1 MTTDDRAG
9 EAASDGELRRER
21 AEALKERI
29 YLTFA
34 ALAVVLALNLHD
46 TLDAGVAIRTLLV
59 TVLGTLLAVLVADV
73 LSHMVVHE
81 RGMTRREWR
90 AALVSSFGAMGAVG
104 LPFAFL
110 LAALFGW
117 WETPT
122 ALTAS
127 TIALIAALVV
137 IGFAAVRSIP
147 MSWGQ
152 RLVALGAEAALGLAV
167 VGLQLLAKG
176 GG

>member
-1 MTTDDRAG
+1 MTTQLDHTERQ
-9 EAASDGELRRER
+9 ER

-34 ALAVVLALNLHD
+34 ALAVVLALDVHD
-46 TLDAGVAIRTLLV
+46 TTDAGVALRTLLV
-59 TVLGTLLAVLVADV
+59 TVIGTLLAVLVADV

-81 RGMTRREWR
+81 RGMTQREWR
-90 AALVSSFGAMGAVG
+90 AALRSSFGAVGAVG
-104 LPFAFL
+104 LPFVFL
-110 LAALFGW
+110 LVALFGW
-117 WETPT
+117 WETTT

-127 TIALIAALVV
+127 SIALIAALVV
-137 IGFAAVRSIP
+137 IGYAAVRSIP
-147 MSWGQ
+147 MTWWQ
-152 RLVALGAEAALGLAV
+152 RLIALGAEAAIGLAV